1 MKTKLFFLFVLLVSQ
16 IAKSQEVNCLE
27 KENQLSQFITDNE
40 FQKAYVLWNESKVS
54 CSNFSEKTYSL
65 AQQVLQYNIE
75 VAAPDAK
82 GDKVRELLKLYDLY
96 DKNFPN
102 NKNGN
107 FEKRAM
113 ALFKN
118 NAGSEEEI
126 YGFLDKAFEKQNNEF
141 SNPQAI
147 DIYFKYYFD
156 KYKSGKSTIT
166 LEQLFDKYNGIV
178 SLSESNSIKF
188 PENAGE
194 YATVIQ
200 NLNSSM
206 NDLLVCN
213 NLIPYA
219 QKGFETNKNNTSWL
233 FATAKSLS
241 VNCKMDPIF
250 GTISNQLHLLKPT
263 SKSAY
268 HLATFYLNTGNQ
280 DKAIEFYNESI
291 SLATDK
297 LEKASTAYTAA
308 SILVNSDAAK
318 SKEMLLVAMENNPN
332 NGKYYIFLGSLYA
345 NSVGECG
352 TNQNE
357 KKAIYKLA
365 SDTVLKAYTVEPRLK
380 PTSEIMSKEYLK
392 NVVFEKNEKIKSVK
406 IGCWINQTVQF

>member
-1 MKTKLFFLFVLLVSQ
+1 MKTKLFFLFVLLFSQ
-16 IAKSQEVNCLE
+16 VAKSQEVNCLE
-27 KENQLSQFITDNE
+27 KENQLSKFITDNE

-54 CSNFSEKTYSL
+54 CPNVSEKIYSL
-65 AQQVLQYNIE
+65 GQQVLQYNIE
-75 VAAPDAK
+75 VTTPDSK
-82 GDKVRELLKLYDLY
+82 GEKVRELIKLYDLY
-96 DKNFPN
+96 DKNFPS

-113 ALFKN
+113 ALYKN
-118 NAGSEEEI
+118 NAGNEEEI

-156 KYKSGKSTIT
+156 KYKSGKSDIT
-166 LEQLFDKYNGIV
+166 LEQLFDKYNGII
-178 SLSESNSIKF
+178 SLLESNSINF

-219 QKGFETNKNNTSWL
+219 QKGFETNKNNVSWL

-241 VNCKMDPIF
+241 VNCKTDPIF
-250 GTISNQLHLLKPT
+250 GTIANQLHSLKPS

-268 HLATFYLNTGNQ
+268 YLATFNLNNGNQ
-280 DKAIEFYNESI
+280 DKAIEFYKESI

-297 LEKASTAYTAA
+297 LEKATTAYTVA
-308 SILVNSDAAK
+308 SILVNSDLAK
-318 SKEMLLVAMENNPN
+318 SNEMILVAMENNPN

-345 NSVGECG
+345 NSVAECG
-352 TNQNE
+352 TTQNE

-392 NVVFEKNEKIKSVK
+392 NVVFEKKEKVKSVT